1 VPKRLVL
8 TEFASKT
15 SQKVHLLTFKCYRF
29 RKGHFWRNN
38 SRQKFLTGSLEP
50 VLAGFGIKVAVEKSL
65 GFPAA
70 AALSKMT
77 FAVGHI

>member
-1 VPKRLVL
+1 MLPFSHKTFRP
-8 TEFASKT
+8 EF
-15 SQKVHLLTFKCYRF
+15 L
-29 RKGHFWRNN
+29 N
-38 SRQKFLTGSLEP
+38 GSLEP
-50 VLAGFGIKVAVEKSL
+50 VLAGFGIKVAVEKAL

>member
-1 VPKRLVL
+1 MSYAKTVTLKAPKC
-8 TEFASKT
+8 
-15 SQKVHLLTFKCYRF
+15 HLLSCFCYRF
-29 RKGHFWRNN
+29 RIGHFGKDTFRP
-38 SRQKFLTGSLEP
+38 KFLNGSLEP
-50 VLAGFGIKVAVEKSL
+50 VLAGFGIKVALEKAL

>member
-1 VPKRLVL
+1 MSYAKTV
-8 TEFASKT
+8 TKT
-15 SQKVHLLTFKCYRF
+15 SQRVTFLTFMCYRF
-29 RKGHFWRNN
+29 RIRHFW
-38 SRQKFLTGSLEP
+38 QDIFCAKFLDGSLEP
-50 VLAGFGIKVAVEKSL
+50 VLAGFGIKVAVEKAL